1 MLLLL
6 MCVHENV
13 VVIEEGCLLVCRLYC
28 IIEIF
33 TCMTE
38 GMGLMHLYVS
48 DNAALQA

>member
-1 MLLLL
+1 

-13 VVIEEGCLLVCRLYC
+13 VVIEDGHLLVCRLYC

-33 TCMTE
+33 AYMTE
-38 GMGLMHLYVS
+38 GMGLMHSYVS